1 MNNAFKQL
9 IRSEKTKA
17 KMVFIELIKPED
29 VIYKQLHKLDRDF
42 ISILIN
48 TMPDYFIDTV
58 LNGTALDINDCN
70 NFINTVYFNIYLS
83 SIDKNKH
90 TEIVKKMLRVFFD
103 GIFDIIIMEVEKVE
117 LFSRERKVLE
127 SKRDEY
133 YKMFENEVFLSSFN
147 KEYKSYFELLI
158 KRLNLENKINNIDD
172 IYVVSDT
179 IRPNNLIMDIGV
191 IY

>member
-1 MNNAFKQL
+1 
-9 IRSEKTKA
+9 
-17 KMVFIELIKPED
+17 
-29 VIYKQLHKLDRDF
+29 
-42 ISILIN
+42 
-48 TMPDYFIDTV
+48 
-58 LNGTALDINDCN
+58 
-70 NFINTVYFNIYLS
+70 
-83 SIDKNKH
+83 
-90 TEIVKKMLRVFFD
+90 MLRVFFD